1 MFAMRYR
8 KIGAKIVYFRM
19 LQGLTQEQLAEKVGI
34 SPSYLSKIEHGA
46 YPKNL
51 SLTTLLLIAE
61 ALTID
66 ICELIKEQERW
77 YYEDIYC
84 VSGHADII

>member
-19 LQGLTQEQLAEKVGI
+19 LQGLTQEKLAEKVGI

-61 ALTID
+61 ALEID
-66 ICELIKEQERW
+66 VCEILKE
-77 YYEDIYC
+77 
-84 VSGHADII
+84 

>member
-1 MFAMRYR
+1 MLKLY
-8 KIGAKIVYFRM
+8 IFRM
-19 LQGLTQEQLAEKVGI
+19 LQGLNQEQLAERVGI

-66 ICELIKEQERW
+66 ICELIKE
-77 YYEDIYC
+77 
-84 VSGHADII
+84 

>member
-1 MFAMRYR
+1 MIESVKPFSKLYD
-8 KIGAKIVYFRM
+8 
-19 LQGLTQEQLAEKVGI
+19 LTHRAEKVGI

-66 ICELIKEQERW
+66 ICELIKE
-77 YYEDIYC
+77 
-84 VSGHADII
+84 